1 MRCAS
6 SPAPGGARPDV
17 GRRSRRGAGIA
28 DGCGGLLGVRL
39 VQNPGVNAQ
48 RSFWQILKGTTDN
61 WLEDQASSI
70 SAALAFYCAFSLAPL
85 LIITVSI
92 AGWIIGDELAY
103 SYLGNQIT
111 LLFGKQSAELI
122 LSAMKSSQSE
132 EGVWATIVSVLMLLI
147 GASTVFAALESALQQ
162 IWGGRASLPRGWR
175 AFLRGRLVSFGFI
188 LAIGFLL
195 LVSLTLTTALAA
207 LRGYVT
213 RHFEIAVGAFASLD
227 FLLSI
232 ALGTGL
238 VALMY
243 RYLPANRLPW
253 RQVLI
258 GALVTALLFH
268 LGRWAIGLY
277 LGRATQPTAYG
288 AAASFA
294 ALLLWLYYSA
304 QIFLFGAEF
313 TACLGRSRRPPALLS
328 APARPNAA

>member
-1 MRCAS
+1 VSNKRT
-6 SPAPGGARPDV
+6 
-17 GRRSRRGAGIA
+17 
-28 DGCGGLLGVRL
+28 L
-39 VQNPGVNAQ
+39 
-48 RSFWQILKGTTDN
+48 WQILKGTTDN

-85 LIITVSI
+85 LIIIVSI
-92 AGWIIGDELAY
+92 AGWIVGSELAY
-103 SYLGNQIT
+103 SYVGSQLT
-111 LLFGKQSAELI
+111 MLFGRQTAELI
-122 LSAMKSSQSE
+122 LQAMRGSQTT
-132 EGVWATIVSVLMLLI
+132 EGTLATIVSVVMLLI

-162 IWGGRASLPRGWR
+162 VWGGRAALSRDWR
-175 AFLRGRLVSFGFI
+175 AFIRARLISFGFI
-188 LAIGFLL
+188 LAVGFLL

-207 LRGYVT
+207 LRGYIL
-213 RHFEIAVGAFASLD
+213 RHFGGMVGLLASMD

-232 ALGTGL
+232 VLGTGL

-243 RYLPANRLPW
+243 RYLPAKRLAW
-253 RQVLI
+253 RHVLI
-258 GALVTALLFH
+258 GALVTAVLFH

-313 TACLGRSRRPPALLS
+313 TACLGQSRTPKPLA
-328 APARPNAA
+328 ANAAGS

>member
-1 MRCAS
+1 M
-6 SPAPGGARPDV
+6 GT
-17 GRRSRRGAGIA
+17 RRS
-28 DGCGGLLGVRL
+28 LW
-39 VQNPGVNAQ
+39 
-48 RSFWQILKGTTDN
+48 SILKGTTDN

-85 LIITVSI
+85 LIISVTI
-92 AGWIIGDELAY
+92 AGWIVGSDVAY
-103 SYLGNQIT
+103 SYLGNQVT
-111 LLFGKQSAELI
+111 MLFGKPSADLILEAMQSAQTQDGL
-122 LSAMKSSQSE
+122 
-132 EGVWATIVSVLMLLI
+132 WATIVSVVMLLI

-162 IWGGRASLPRGWR
+162 VWGGRAALSRDWR
-175 AFLRGRLVSFGFI
+175 AFVRARLMSFGFI
-188 LAIGFLL
+188 LAVGFLL

-207 LRGYVT
+207 LRGYVL
-213 RHFEIAVGAFASLD
+213 RHFEGMVGLFALTD

-232 ALGTGL
+232 GLGTGL

-243 RYLPANRLPW
+243 RYLPAKRLAW
-253 RQVLI
+253 RHVLT

-268 LGRWAIGLY
+268 LGRWGIGLY

-313 TACLGRSRRPPALLS
+313 TACLGQSRTPKPLAS
-328 APARPNAA
+328 AEAKA

>member
-1 MRCAS
+1 VS
-6 SPAPGGARPDV
+6 IP
-17 GRRSRRGAGIA
+17 
-28 DGCGGLLGVRL
+28 
-39 VQNPGVNAQ
+39 

-85 LIITVSI
+85 LIIIVSV
-92 AGWIIGDELAY
+92 AGWIVGSDLAY
-103 SYLGNQIT
+103 SYLDGQVT
-111 LLFGKQSAELI
+111 MLFGKQSAELI
-122 LSAMKSSQSE
+122 LSAMRGSQTT
-132 EGVWATIVSVLMLLI
+132 EGVWATSVSVIMLVI

-162 IWGGRASLPRGWR
+162 VWGGRASTRRDWR
-175 AFLRGRLVSFGFI
+175 SFIRARLISFGFI

-207 LRGYVT
+207 LRGYAL
-213 RHFEIAVGAFASLD
+213 RHFEGIVSLLASMD

-232 ALGTGL
+232 VLGTGL

-243 RYLPANRLPW
+243 RYLPARRLAW
-253 RQVLI
+253 RHVLT

-268 LGRWAIGLY
+268 LGRWGIGLY

-313 TACLGRSRRPPALLS
+313 TACLGQSRTPAPLAKPPGATS
-328 APARPNAA
+328 DA

>member
-1 MRCAS
+1 MARRCAS
-6 SPAPGGARPDV
+6 SPAQGGPRPDV

-28 DGCGGLLGVRL
+28 DGSGGLLGACL

-48 RSFWQILKGTTDN
+48 RSFWQILKGTTEN

-92 AGWIIGDELAY
+92 AGWIIGSDLAY
-103 SYLGNQIT
+103 SYVGNQLT
-111 LLFGKQSAELI
+111 LLFGQQSATLI
-122 LSAMKSSQSE
+122 LEAMRGAQSTD
-132 EGVWATIVSVLMLLI
+132 GVFATIVSIVMLVI

-162 IWGGRASLPRGWR
+162 VWGGRDALPRGWR
-175 AFLRGRLVSFGFI
+175 AFVRARLVSFGFI

-207 LRGYVT
+207 LRGYAL
-213 RHFEIAVGAFASLD
+213 RHFEGLVGLFASLD
-227 FLLSI
+227 FFISI
-232 ALGTGL
+232 VLGTGL

-243 RYLPANRLPW
+243 RYLPAKRLAW
-253 RQVLI
+253 RHVLI

-268 LGRWAIGLY
+268 GGRWAIGLY

-313 TACLGRSRRPPALLS
+313 TACLGRSRQPAPLAAS
-328 APARPNAA
+328 A

>member
-1 MRCAS
+1 
-6 SPAPGGARPDV
+6 V
-17 GRRSRRGAGIA
+17 NERRG
-28 DGCGGLLGVRL
+28 V
-39 VQNPGVNAQ
+39 
-48 RSFWQILKGTTDN
+48 WQLLKGSTEN

-85 LIITVSI
+85 LIIIVSI
-92 AGWIIGDELAY
+92 ASWIVGADLAY
-103 SYLGNQIT
+103 SYLGTQVT
-111 LLFGKQSAELI
+111 LLFGSQSAQVI
-122 LSAMKSSQSE
+122 LSAMDSANSE
-132 EGVWATIVSVLMLLI
+132 EGIWATLLSAIMLLV
-147 GASTVFAALESALQQ
+147 GASTVFAALQEALQQ
-162 IWGGRASLPRGWR
+162 IWGGRASLPTGWR
-175 AFLRGRLVSFGFI
+175 AFVKTRLLSFGFI

-213 RHFEIAVGAFASLD
+213 RHFEGMVGLLAGVD

-243 RYLPANRLPW
+243 RYLPARRLAW
-253 RQVLI
+253 RHVLT

-268 LGRWAIGLY
+268 LGRWGIGLY
-277 LGRATQPTAYG
+277 LGKATQPTAYG

-313 TACLGRSRRPPALLS
+313 TACLGRTRQPEPLAK
-328 APARPNAA
+328 PD

>member
-1 MRCAS
+1 VS
-6 SPAPGGARPDV
+6 RP
-17 GRRSRRGAGIA
+17 RT
-28 DGCGGLLGVRL
+28 L
-39 VQNPGVNAQ
+39 
-48 RSFWQILKGTTDN
+48 WQILKGTTDN

-85 LIITVSI
+85 LIIIVAI
-92 AGWIIGDELAY
+92 AGWVVGGDLAY
-103 SYLGNQIT
+103 SYVDSQLT
-111 LLFGKQSAELI
+111 LLFGAQSAKLI
-122 LSAMKSSQSE
+122 LDAMRGAQSAD
-132 EGVWATIVSVLMLLI
+132 GIWATVVSIVMLVV

-162 IWGGRASLPRGWR
+162 VWGGREHMPRGWR
-175 AFLRGRLVSFGFI
+175 DFVRSRLISFGFI

-207 LRGYVT
+207 LRGYVL
-213 RHFEIAVGAFASLD
+213 RHFGGLVGVLASLD
-227 FLLSI
+227 FFISV

-238 VALMY
+238 VAVMY
-243 RYLPANRLPW
+243 RYLPVRRLAW
-253 RQVLI
+253 RHVLI

-268 LGRWAIGLY
+268 AGRWAIGLY

-313 TACLGRSRRPPALLS
+313 TACLGQSRQPKPL
-328 APARPNAA
+328 APGG